1 MELSKLKLELEV
13 LINEIGY
20 DLYDIKY
27 TKKSKNSVLT
37 VFIDKLEG
45 ITVNDC
51 VLVTEKINPYIDEL
65 DPIKEEYFLEV
76 SSAGAEKELRNPVA
90 IKNALGKFVHV
101 ETDDQKIEGYLDSL
115 NENEIVLKIK
125 NKVIK
130 INYGEVNLIRLA
142 IKF

>member
-115 NENEIVLKIK
+115 NEDKIVLKIK

>member
-1 MELSKLKLELEV
+1 MDLSKLKLELEV

-115 NENEIVLKIK
+115 NEDKIVLKIK

>member
-1 MELSKLKLELEV
+1 MDLSKLKLELEV

-115 NENEIVLKIK
+115 NEDEIVLKIK

>member
-1 MELSKLKLELEV
+1 MDLSKLKLELEV